1 MALSTLLAILAC
13 NSILCHSKRNNDL
26 VRLQLVKSF
35 CLPLITY
42 CLGAIEFPRYKV
54 KEIGV
59 CWNDAFRKIF
69 GYNRW
74 ESVKELQWHL
84 GELPFEFIYDIY
96 RWKFLNNR
104 SLSDCLCMLLDIGN
118 LQHGYL
124 SKLIYTY
131 GDDIV
136 TKSDLLVSIDNLLC
150 DCIEFSSA

>member
-1 MALSTLLAILAC
+1 MPLVIVFYVTVNVI
-13 NSILCHSKRNNDL
+13 NDL

-104 SLSDCLCMLLDIGN
+104 SLSDCACYWTLAICNMVIC
-118 LQHGYL
+118 L
-124 SKLIYTY
+124 SSFILM
-131 GDDIV
+131 V
-136 TKSDLLVSIDNLLC
+136 TIL
-150 DCIEFSSA
+150 